1 MQVRI
6 KYDLDPELWT
16 HQDRIDNRIF
26 FLITTHYGL
35 DIVNI
40 YITPCNYYN
49 FYNFIQFIFEI
60 ETFIVLQRGIIE
72 RISNID
78 MTMALVNN
86 KSDGLLFRW

>member
-1 MQVRI
+1 M
-6 KYDLDPELWT
+6 DLTL
-16 HQDRIDNRIF
+16 Q
-26 FLITTHYGL
+26 
-35 DIVNI
+35 I
-40 YITPCNYYN
+40 YITPYNYYN